1 MWESCPKQVMITVAV
16 DSYYTL
22 CNGNPNTSA
31 NLSAFY
37 DGACGLAA
45 MKGLP

>member
-1 MWESCPKQVMITVAV
+1 MVTVRM

-22 CNGNPNTSA
+22 CNGNPNTST
-31 NLSAFY
+31 NLRAFC